1 MISPKSAITAIDFF
15 FATNIVAS
23 LFFIS
28 QDKASL
34 CSYNRKLEILCGL
47 RQQDLFLT
55 QIVGRRALPI
65 TATWPPGSWLP
76 CLETLDHQVNTL
88 ALMRVSFAHS

>member
-15 FATNIVAS
+15 FFLATNVVAS
-23 LFFIS
+23 LFFNS

-55 QIVGRRALPI
+55 QIVGFQV
-65 TATWPPGSWLP
+65 PG
-76 CLETLDHQVNTL
+76 CLAWRTLDHQVNTL